1 MKRCIEYFYI
11 SLYSIGEITVLKI
24 CARKFKTKVVWDLL
38 TDSSCVILIYFF
50 QCWGLNLA
58 LPIIAKYS
66 LLGFEAF
73 ILSNDDFYR
82 HSPAYR
88 QPRASSALAQ
98 TFFSSR
104 SQSTK

>member
-1 MKRCIEYFYI
+1 M
-11 SLYSIGEITVLKI
+11 YSIGETTVLKI

-38 TDSSCVILIYFF
+38 TSSSCVILIYVF

-58 LPIIAKYS
+58 LPIVAKHS
-66 LLGFEAF
+66 LLGFKAF
-73 ILSNDDFYR
+73 TLSNDDFYR

-88 QPRASSALAQ
+88 QPQASSALAQ

-104 SQSTK
+104 SE